1 MKNRLSVLSTPL
13 LLLGLSALA
22 FGIQAFW
29 LGYYL
34 DDWVVLYHIFRGG
47 YEQLAAYSFAVN
59 RPYGAWPWWLGFNLL
74 GYSPLGWQVWS
85 IFWRWLTSV
94 LLWAAFTKI
103 WPGKKLQIALASAL
117 FVVYPIFLQQTN
129 SVTFSDH
136 WICFALYSASI
147 LCTVLA
153 IQNRRFFFPWTTL
166 ALVFSGLELFALEYF
181 VGLELLRFWL
191 IWFLLRD
198 IPQVKDRLLRTLGHS
213 LPYMALFGGFLIWRL
228 AFMPTA
234 GSDRNSPEVLA
245 GLLSD
250 PLHTVPNVALRAL
263 QDVVE
268 AVLGTW
274 YKTYQP
280 STISALPLSSLAG
293 WGVGLLAFGLAYI
306 FFLRQS
312 RTDPEVEHNG
322 KETLTWMGFSFL
334 TMITGLLPAWAI
346 GQYLVTTEHYAD
358 RYGLAAMFGA
368 SLFLVSV
375 LDFLLRRR
383 HQVLLVCVLIGLG
396 VGFHFRLENNFRYS
410 WEKQTR
416 LAWQLRWRMPGLQ
429 PHTVVYGDGVLSL
442 GSWVDV
448 AWLNFLYSQP
458 NPSLSEGEEYWYYD
472 VNKFNEDRIPQP
484 RQPLSEKRLEN
495 MSYQGSAS
503 DSVVIQF
510 KTVDQQCL
518 WVLDSSDNVNP
529 YLNPRLRSVLP
540 LSDLDRVILEDAI
553 DDDHL
558 QAVFSS
564 EPPYDWCYYF
574 EKADLAVQQK
584 QWATVQQLWD
594 EVQRKKLSTVVAVEY
609 LPFIQGT
616 AVAGDLET
624 ALAIS
629 KKAQTTNHKVDGL
642 VCEVWEQIFLSQ
654 PAAGNA
660 ALQGQV
666 RSQLGCK

>member
-1 MKNRLSVLSTPL
+1 MIESHPQRTAIKIMKNRLSVLSTPL

-94 LLWAAFTKI
+94 FLWAAFTKI

-153 IQNRRFFFPWTTL
+153 IQNRRFFLPWTTL

-181 VGLELLRFWL
+181 VGLGLLRFWL

-198 IPQVKDRLLRTLGHS
+198 IPQVKDRPLRTLGHS
-213 LPYMALFGGFLIWRL
+213 LPYMALFGGFLLWRL

-245 GLLSD
+245 GILSD
-250 PLHTVPNVALRAL
+250 PLHTVPKVALRAL

-280 STISALPLSSLAG
+280 STISASPLSSLAG

-334 TMITGLLPAWAI
+334 AMIAGLLPAWAI

-368 SLFLVSV
+368 SLLLVSV

-396 VGFHFRLENNFRYS
+396 VGFHFRLENN
-410 WEKQTR
+410 
-416 LAWQLRWRMPGLQ
+416 LR
-429 PHTVVYGDGVLSL
+429 
-442 GSWVDV
+442 
-448 AWLNFLYSQP
+448 
-458 NPSLSEGEEYWYYD
+458 
-472 VNKFNEDRIPQP
+472 
-484 RQPLSEKRLEN
+484 
-495 MSYQGSAS
+495 
-503 DSVVIQF
+503 
-510 KTVDQQCL
+510 
-518 WVLDSSDNVNP
+518 
-529 YLNPRLRSVLP
+529 
-540 LSDLDRVILEDAI
+540 
-553 DDDHL
+553 
-558 QAVFSS
+558 
-564 EPPYDWCYYF
+564 
-574 EKADLAVQQK
+574 
-584 QWATVQQLWD
+584 
-594 EVQRKKLSTVVAVEY
+594 
-609 LPFIQGT
+609 
-616 AVAGDLET
+616 
-624 ALAIS
+624 
-629 KKAQTTNHKVDGL
+629 
-642 VCEVWEQIFLSQ
+642 
-654 PAAGNA
+654 
-660 ALQGQV
+660 
-666 RSQLGCK
+666 